1 MRLRSREEIAFY
13 PLSNQEL
20 QELQLAL
27 DADGWIADQSL
38 YVTPTEEQPPA
49 LVFPCLTILTKEK
62 GFAQM
67 PLDGEALRPALP
79 SIFGN
84 WDAAPRV
91 DHEGAQVLLMEL
103 KVGNLRAEITLEKA
117 NEVTVRVQK
126 EVLMMADNR
135 GRLLAM
141 NLNSGHLIRNLRI

>member
-1 MRLRSREEIAFY
+1 
-13 PLSNQEL
+13 
-20 QELQLAL
+20 
-27 DADGWIADQSL
+27 
-38 YVTPTEEQPPA
+38 
-49 LVFPCLTILTKEK
+49 
-62 GFAQM
+62 M

-84 WDAAPRV
+84 WVAAPRV
-91 DHEGAQVLLMEL
+91 DQEGAQVLLMDL